1 MIEISNLSHT
11 YKSSHSPAL
20 NDINLC
26 IPEGEYIAL
35 IGPNGCGKTTLIRH
49 LNALLLPS
57 QGEISI
63 DGFST
68 LQARH
73 HAEIR
78 RRVGMVFQ
86 NPDNQIVGMSVEED
100 VAFGPGNL
108 RLPSAEIRLRVD
120 RALEMVGL
128 QGFEKRLP
136 STLSGGEKQLLALAG
151 LLAMEPGY
159 IVLDEATS
167 SLDAGSRAKVLSII
181 KRLVNANITVIH
193 VTHNLEEALQAN
205 RVILMAAGHIV
216 ADGPASQIITRAELL
231 QSVGLTPPLII
242 DLMARLNSLG
252 CIPDRPVAT
261 VGDAVD
267 AIVAWFNK
275 RSENEAASLS
285 QEFGSYA

>member
-1 MIEISNLSHT
+1 MIEILNLSHT

-20 NDINLC
+20 KDINLR
-26 IPEGEYIAL
+26 IGAGEYIAL

-57 QGEISI
+57 QGEITV

-68 LQARH
+68 TQIRH

-108 RLPSAEIRLRVD
+108 RLPSAEVRLRVD

-128 QGFEKRLP
+128 QGFKKRLP

-181 KRLVNANITVIH
+181 KRLADANITVIH
-193 VTHNLEEALQAN
+193 VTHNLEDALQAD
-205 RVILMAAGHIV
+205 RVILMHAGCII
-216 ADGPASQIITRAELL
+216 ADGPAEKIITQAGLL
-231 QSVGLTPPLII
+231 PSVGLTTPLIVE
-242 DLMARLNSLG
+242 LMAQLHTLG
-252 CIPDRPVAT
+252 YVARKPVTT
-261 VGDAVD
+261 VGDAVN
-267 AIVAWFNK
+267 AI
-275 RSENEAASLS
+275 NEWLTN
-285 QEFGSYA
+285 GSDDNAVGVNRETGSHA